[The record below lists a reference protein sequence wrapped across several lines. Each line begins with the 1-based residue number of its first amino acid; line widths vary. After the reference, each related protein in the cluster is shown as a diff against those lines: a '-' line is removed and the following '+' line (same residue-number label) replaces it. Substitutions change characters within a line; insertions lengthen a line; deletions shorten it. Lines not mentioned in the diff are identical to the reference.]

1 MEEESKKQKSSA
13 DIQWEQISEILPERV
28 DVKMPEDSNDLES
41 DLGHGTLGQNMRGSP
56 KLSDVQTID
65 KRLFPDLQKS
75 WLNNLLVSRVFPD
88 LYNDLFEI
96 IVKGLLME
104 NTDMT
109 LEEAVC
115 TAEVALSIPID
126 GEGRIDA
133 IAVLGSPQATTESDK
148 NKGLGIL

>member
-1 MEEESKKQKSSA
+1 MPESEQQKSTS
-13 DIQWEQISEILPERV
+13 DIQWEQISEILPERD
-28 DVKMPEDSNDLES
+28 DVKLPDDSGDIGSELV
-41 DLGHGTLGQNMRGSP
+41 HGTLGQNMRGAP

-65 KRLFPDLQKS
+65 KRLFPDLGRP
-75 WLNNLLVSRVFPD
+75 WLNNMLVSRVFPD
-88 LYNDLFEI
+88 LYNDLFDI

-133 IAVLGSPQATTESDK
+133 IAVLGSPQATAESDK
-148 NKGLGIL
+148 NKGLGII